1 MDYGNNFYITLPSNA
16 STGIYPNNTKAAYVT
31 SLNVPIMLN
40 GEFEVALTNI
50 ACSSKI
56 EHNIGKINIENLNDI
71 LTEHIKIPDSLQQK
85 WDFEMSTDQLEM
97 SKNLEEIERKICF
110 YQLFLNNYIF
120 EKQILSQTTYEILET
135 KKEIN
140 VFYDLKSAINITNKQ
155 NFYLPYFNSIPS
167 FIKTSSFEFVSK
179 KYISISKENLF
190 EQVPSNYKIKL
201 IPIIMEWA
209 EIKPSIETLNFNPLS
224 YWGNNEIINT
234 VYGDKLK
241 KMKKSFDEL
250 FKELKSKLSREDYG
264 LFTIKIQAH
273 SQKLNEIKFLSSF
286 KNIILNPIGVC
297 CNIFNNE
304 PLKLDTYYFV
314 SSSINSVNY
323 AVVYCDVIDA
333 QIFGDSLSQILQVV
347 PMNNTNKESQLLI
360 TNLDTLQYVK
370 VKNNFIDKIKIN
382 IRDLNGNP
390 IKFHTDN
397 SFTVVKLHFRKI
409 L

>member
-71 LTEHIKIPDSLQQK
+71 LTEHVKIPDSLQQK
-85 WDFEMSTDQLEM
+85 WEFDMSTDQLEM

-135 KKEIN
+135 KREIN
-140 VFYDLKSAINITNKQ
+140 VFHDLKSAINITNKQ

-224 YWGNNEIINT
+224 YWENNEIINT

-241 KMKKSFDEL
+241 KMKKSFDDL
-250 FKELKSKLSREDYG
+250 FK
-264 LFTIKIQAH
+264 
-273 SQKLNEIKFLSSF
+273 
-286 KNIILNPIGVC
+286 
-297 CNIFNNE
+297 
-304 PLKLDTYYFV
+304 
-314 SSSINSVNY
+314 
-323 AVVYCDVIDA
+323 
-333 QIFGDSLSQILQVV
+333 
-347 PMNNTNKESQLLI
+347 
-360 TNLDTLQYVK
+360 
-370 VKNNFIDKIKIN
+370 
-382 IRDLNGNP
+382 
-390 IKFHTDN
+390 
-397 SFTVVKLHFRKI
+397 
-409 L
+409 

>member
-1 MDYGNNFYITLPSNA
+1 MDYGDNFYITLPSNA
-16 STGIYPNNTKAAYVT
+16 STAIYPNNTKAAYVT

-56 EHNIGKINIENLNDI
+56 EHNIGKIHIENLNDI
-71 LTEHIKIPDSLQQK
+71 LTEHVKIPDSLQQK
-85 WDFEMSTDQLEM
+85 WEFDVSTDQLEM

-110 YQLFLNNYIF
+110 YQLFLNNFLF
-120 EKQILSQTTYEILET
+120 EKQILSQSTSETTE
-135 KKEIN
+135 KKDIN
-140 VFYDLKSAINITNKQ
+140 VFYDLKSAIHITNKQ
-155 NFYLPYFNSIPS
+155 NFYLPYFNLIPS
-167 FIKTSSFEFVSK
+167 FIKTNTFEFVSK

-201 IPIIMEWA
+201 IPVIMEWA

-224 YWGNNEIINT
+224 YWENNEIINT

-241 KMKKSFDEL
+241 KMKNSFDEL

-273 SQKLNEIKFLSSF
+273 AQKLNEIKFLSSF

-297 CNIFNNE
+297 CNIFNSK
-304 PLKLDTYYFV
+304 PLQLDSYYFV